1 MWACRIGDISETM
14 MLTIT
19 SVATFPFLIRARDSW
34 RVTAELSVFSLGRG
48 QEEPVP
54 DGMVI
59 SMKLW
64 FVRRGEACLHAEGV
78 TTKMRT
84 VTEVARTLDYL
95 SDGGKQITLD

>member
-1 MWACRIGDISETM
+1 M
-14 MLTIT
+14 
-19 SVATFPFLIRARDSW
+19 
-34 RVTAELSVFSLGRG
+34 
-48 QEEPVP
+48 P

-95 SDGGKQITLD
+95 SDGGKTNYFGLMDLFLCINV